1 MDSLFQE
8 ATAATR
14 VESVAMSHVSLE
26 VGHFSM
32 DELANRPNAVRA
44 QFERVAPLVHAFTE
58 MARDEFAER
67 AGGRSRVRVSTCFLI
82 DDYFRG
88 TTDPRAILPEFLR
101 SAQEC
106 GIRIDYL
113 GREAGCAVVPKKDS
127 SGAPTKL
134 AQIVADMVVAEPLEG
149 YSGRRPPT
157 TELGWLSNGRPSSDD
172 ELRDAMDLRDYVPPL
187 ELSRRNHSIYL
198 DVEMWRRD
206 REHDDPYWSCPFLAA
221 VWQLLRLGMVRF
233 EGRRVAEPADYRDW
247 ATQEWAESWGVLPSI
262 MQLHDAA
269 PFAAF
274 RSVSILPK
282 RYLGI
287 EHSVQQILDHLDID
301 AGVNEVYAQR
311 AQENRIVATD
321 HLSDRLSHFFLGAG

>member
-1 MDSLFQE
+1 MDSMFQE

-32 DELANRPNAVRA
+32 DELANRPAAVRA
-44 QFERVAPLVHAFTE
+44 QFQRVAPLVHAFTE
-58 MARDEFAER
+58 IARDEFAER
-67 AGGRSRVRVSTCFLI
+67 AGGRGRVRVSTCFLI

-88 TTDPRAILPEFLR
+88 TTDPREILPGFLGI
-101 SAQEC
+101 AEEC

-113 GREAGCAVVPKKDS
+113 GRESGCAVVPRRDG
-127 SGAPTKL
+127 SGSAIDL
-134 AQIVADMVVAEPLEG
+134 AQVVADMVVAEPLED
-149 YSGRRPPT
+149 YTGRRPPT
-157 TELGWLSNGRPSSDD
+157 SELGWLANGRRSSDD
-172 ELRDAMDLRDYVPPL
+172 EQRAAMDLRDYVPPQ
-187 ELSRRNHSIYL
+187 ELSRRNHSIFL
-198 DVEMWRRD
+198 DVEMWRREPD
-206 REHDDPYWSCPFLAA
+206 REDPYWSCPFLAS

-233 EGRRVAEPADYRDW
+233 EGRRVAEPADFRDW
-247 ATQEWAESWGVLPSI
+247 RTQQWPDTWALLPSV

-274 RSVSILPK
+274 RSMSVLPK

-301 AGVNEVYAQR
+301 AGVTAVYTQR
-311 AQENRIVATD
+311 AQENRITPTD
-321 HLSDRLSHFFLGAG
+321 RISERLAHYFLCAD